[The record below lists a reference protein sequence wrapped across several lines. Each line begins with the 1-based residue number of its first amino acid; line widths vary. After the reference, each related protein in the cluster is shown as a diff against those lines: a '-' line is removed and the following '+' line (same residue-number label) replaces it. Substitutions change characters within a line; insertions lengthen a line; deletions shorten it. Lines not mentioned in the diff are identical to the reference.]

1 VTFGHVRRG
10 IRRLFRLGVHHP
22 RFARADAE
30 EELRAFVAARVEKLT
45 AAGLTPAEAHQEALR
60 RLGGNWEQALEDVVR
75 SAELREKEM
84 SVRDYIDDLRDDLT
98 FARRSFRREKLVA
111 AFIVVT
117 LALGI
122 GANAAMYSVI
132 ERLLIRGPEH
142 ISDADRV
149 MRFFRT
155 ESRIPEGDRTTH
167 YFGWVSYD
175 VFRRDTSSFAAVG
188 AYTVYS
194 QGFTFG
200 EGADAVLVPYGAAT
214 WDLFPLLGVRPA
226 LGRFFT
232 AQEDAPAA
240 PQPVVVLG
248 YGLWRRA
255 FGADSGVIGRTATF
269 GATSYTIVGVAPRG
283 FTGPQFG
290 PVDAWIPL
298 AYQSRNVTDN
308 WPTSWNAQWLRVLA
322 RLKPGISREQ
332 VATAA
337 TTAYRSAYTGTD
349 RSEAASRIFVAPL
362 NSDSQGR
369 ETPEAAISR
378 WLIGVTL
385 VVLLIACSNV
395 ANLLLARAVRRRRE
409 VAVRIALGA
418 GRGRLLR
425 LLLTESTALAIAGST
440 AGLAVAWVM
449 ATLMRNVLLPGLE
462 WPSAPVNMRVL
473 GVSLVIAC
481 GVGLLT
487 GMLPALRA
495 SRPDLTASLKS
506 GVREGGGQ
514 SSRLRGALTIV
525 QAALSI
531 VLLVGAGLFVRSL
544 GRIHAIDLG
553 IEPDR
558 IVVVQV
564 RYPTSIDAAGER
576 ERRTQV
582 LQDAMLRARS
592 LPSVEHSTL
601 TIGLPFQ
608 SSFELYVRV
617 EGWDS
622 LPRLEGGGASI
633 RAVADGYFNTVGTSV
648 LEGRAFTLNDRDG
661 SEPVAIVNR
670 TMATTLWPRRS
681 PLGECIYW
689 GGSQD
694 SLTTCSRIV
703 GVAADAHSFAL
714 REGAQMTYYVPFGQ
728 ERGMGGTSLLVRPK
742 SGRTSE
748 SIAAIRMLMLELDP
762 AITFVNAELL
772 QDSVDPEVRPW
783 KLGAVMFT
791 MLGALALAVAAVGLY
806 SVMSYL
812 VAQRTHEFG
821 VRIALGAQ
829 TSVIMVSVLRGSALM
844 ALAGVMIGS
853 GIALAMGRFVEPLL
867 FDTSPRDPLVL
878 SAVGATLVVVAVLAS
893 VVPAIRAKRVNPMEA
908 LRAE

>member
-1 VTFGHVRRG
+1 MIVGHVRRG

-30 EELRAFVAARVEKLT
+30 DELRAFVAARVETLM
-45 AAGLTPAEAHQEALR
+45 AAGLTPAQAHAEALR
-60 RLGGNWEQALEDVVR
+60 RLGGSWEQALEDVVR
-75 SAELREKEM
+75 SAELREREM
-84 SVRDYIDDLRDDLT
+84 SLRDYIDDLRDDLT
-98 FARRSFRREKLVA
+98 FALRSLRREKLVA
-111 AFIVVT
+111 TFIVLT

-142 ISDADRV
+142 IADADRV

-155 ESRIPEGDRTTH
+155 ERRIPEGDLTTH
-167 YFGWVSYD
+167 SFGWVSYD
-175 VFRRDTSSFAAVG
+175 LFRRDTSSFAAVA
-188 AYTVYS
+188 AYMVYS
-194 QGFTFG
+194 RGFTFG
-200 EGADAVLVPYGAAT
+200 ERADAVLVPYGAAT

-232 AQEDAPAA
+232 AQEDSPAA
-240 PQPVVVLG
+240 PQRVVVLG
-248 YGLWRRA
+248 YGLWQRA
-255 FGADSGVIGRTATF
+255 FGGDSGVIGTSANF

-322 RLKPGISREQ
+322 RLKPGVSPEQ

-337 TTAYRSAYTGTD
+337 TTAYRSAYTGSD

-362 NSDSQGR
+362 NSDSRGR
-369 ETPEAAISR
+369 ETSEAAISR

-425 LLLTESTALAIAGST
+425 LLLTESTSLAVAGGI
-440 AGLAVAWVM
+440 AGLAVAWG
-449 ATLMRNVLLPGLE
+449 AAQLMRNVLLPGLE
-462 WPSAPVNMRVL
+462 WPSAPVNMRIL
-473 GVSLVIAC
+473 GLSLVSAC
-481 GVGLLT
+481 AVGLLI
-487 GMLPALRA
+487 GMVPALRA
-495 SRPDLTASLKS
+495 SRPDLSASLKA

-514 SSRLRGALTIV
+514 SSRLRSALTVV

-544 GRIHAIDLG
+544 SRIHAIDLG
-553 IEPDR
+553 IEPER

-564 RYPTSIDAAGER
+564 RYPTSDDAAGESA
-576 ERRTQV
+576 RRTQV

-608 SSFELYVRV
+608 SSFGQYVRV
-617 EGWDS
+617 AGLDS
-622 LPRLEGGGASI
+622 LPRLEGGGTSI
-633 RAVADGYFNTVGTSV
+633 SAVADGYFSTVGTRL
-648 LEGRAFTLNDRDG
+648 LEGRSFTRDDRDG
-661 SEPVAIVNR
+661 SEPIAIVNR
-670 TMATTLWPRRS
+670 TMARTLWPGRS

-689 GGSQD
+689 SEYQD

-703 GVAADAHSFAL
+703 
-714 REGAQMTYYVPFGQ
+714 
-728 ERGMGGTSLLVRPK
+728 
-742 SGRTSE
+742 
-748 SIAAIRMLMLELDP
+748 
-762 AITFVNAELL
+762 
-772 QDSVDPEVRPW
+772 
-783 KLGAVMFT
+783 
-791 MLGALALAVAAVGLY
+791 
-806 SVMSYL
+806 
-812 VAQRTHEFG
+812 
-821 VRIALGAQ
+821 
-829 TSVIMVSVLRGSALM
+829 
-844 ALAGVMIGS
+844 
-853 GIALAMGRFVEPLL
+853 
-867 FDTSPRDPLVL
+867 
-878 SAVGATLVVVAVLAS
+878 
-893 VVPAIRAKRVNPMEA
+893 
-908 LRAE
+908 

>member
-1 VTFGHVRRG
+1 MIFGHVRHG
-10 IRRLFRLGVHHP
+10 IRRLFRLGVHHS

-30 EELRAFVAARVEKLT
+30 EELRAFLAARIEKLT
-45 AAGLTPAEAHQEALR
+45 AAGLTPAEAHAEALR
-60 RLGGNWEQALEDVVR
+60 RLGGNYDQALKDVVR
-75 SAELREKEM
+75 SAELREKQM
-84 SVRDYIDDLRDDLT
+84 SIRDYIDDLRDDLS
-98 FARRSFRREKLVA
+98 FALRSLRREKLVA
-111 AFIVVT
+111 AFIIVA

-122 GANAAMYSVI
+122 GANAAMYSVVD
-132 ERLLIRGPEH
+132 RLLIRGPEH
-142 ISDADRV
+142 LADADRV

-155 ESRIPEGDRTTH
+155 ETRVPEGDLTTH
-167 YFGWVSYD
+167 SFGWVSYD
-175 VFRRDTSSFAAVG
+175 LFRRDTTSFAAVG
-188 AYTVYS
+188 AYMVYS
-194 QGFTFG
+194 RGFTFG

-232 AQEDAPAA
+232 QQEDAPSA

-248 YGLWRRA
+248 HGLWRRA
-255 FGADSGVIGRTATF
+255 FGGDSGVIGKSATF
-269 GATSYTIVGVAPRG
+269 GSNSYTIVGVAPRG

-298 AYQSRNVTDN
+298 AYQSRNVTEN
-308 WPTSWNAQWLRVLA
+308 WPTAWNAQWLRVLA
-322 RLKPGISREQ
+322 RLKPGITPEQ

-362 NSDSQGR
+362 NSDSRGR
-369 ETPEAAISR
+369 ETPETAISR

-418 GRGRLLR
+418 GHGRLLR
-425 LLLTESTALAIAGST
+425 LLLTESTALAIAGCT

-473 GVSLVIAC
+473 GVSLLVAFV
-481 GVGLLT
+481 VGLLT
-487 GMLPALRA
+487 GIVPALRA

-514 SSRLRGALTIV
+514 SSRLRSALTVV

-544 GRIHAIDLG
+544 SRIHAIDLG

-564 RYPTSIDAAGER
+564 RYPSAETAGES
-576 ERRTQV
+576 ERRRQV

-608 SSFELYVRV
+608 SSFGLHVRV
-617 EGWDS
+617 AGWDS

-633 RAVADGYFNTVGTSV
+633 AAVADGYFNTVGTRV
-648 LEGRAFTLNDRDG
+648 LEGRAFTVSDRDG

-670 TMATTLWPRRS
+670 TMARTLWPGRS
-681 PLGECIYW
+681 PLGECVYW
-689 GGSQD
+689 GEYQD
-694 SLTTCSRIV
+694 SLTRCSRIV

-714 REGAQMTYYVPFGQ
+714 REGARMTYYVPFGQ
-728 ERGMGGTSLLVRPK
+728 ERAIGGTSLLVRPK

-748 SIAAIRMLMLELDP
+748 SIAEIRKLMLQLDP
-762 AITFVNAELL
+762 AITFVGADLL

-812 VAQRTHEFG
+812 VAQRTQEFG

-829 TSVIMVSVLRGSALM
+829 TSRIMVLVLRSSALM
-844 ALAGVMIGS
+844 AFAGVLIGS
-853 GIALAMGRFVEPLL
+853 GIALAMGRFVKPLL

-878 SAVGATLVVVAVLAS
+878 TGVGATLVVVAVLAS